1 MKTKPMTMLLMMI
14 AGWMNREQQ
23 EIIEYLQA
31 ENGIFI
37 SPYSCSRNALAL
49 GALISN
55 TGQFGVP
62 VPPTSV

>member
-31 ENGIFI
+31 ENGILV
-37 SPYSCSRNALAL
+37 RNFKRPQAGNASYLMTNSADVWQYL
-49 GALISN
+49 LRRL
-55 TGQFGVP
+55 V
-62 VPPTSV
+62 V